1 MAAMVE
7 NPESYFRQ
15 FIPGRERL
23 LKELEVEADREN
35 IPIVGPVV
43 GELLFI
49 LARAGSATAI
59 LELGTATGYSAIYLG
74 RALDP
79 ERGRLVT
86 VENDSEMVGR
96 AKANLRRAGLA
107 SLVEVQLGDAITTLQ
122 QMQDRFD
129 LIFLDI
135 EKSDYQKAL
144 PDCRRLLRKGGL
156 LIADNVG
163 FEAADSFNRTIFAAP
178 EWYAVHLYSFL
189 PAHSPEYD
197 GLCLALRR

>member
-15 FIPGRERL
+15 LIPERDPL
-23 LKELEVEADREN
+23 LKALEIEADRES
-35 IPIVGPVV
+35 IPIIGPVV

-49 LARAGSATAI
+49 LARSINAAAI
-59 LELGTATGYSAIYLG
+59 LELGTASGYSAIYLG

-79 ERGRLVT
+79 DSGRLVT
-86 VENDSEMVGR
+86 IESDPEMAGR
-96 AKANLRRAGLA
+96 AKSNFRQAGLA
-107 SLVEVQLGDAITTLQ
+107 SVTEVRTGDAVGILQ
-122 QMQDRFD
+122 TMEDRFD

-135 EKSDYQKAL
+135 EKSDYGKVL

-156 LIADNVG
+156 LVADNVG
-163 FEAADSFNRTIFAAP
+163 FEAAQPFNQLIFAAP
-178 EWYAVHLYSFL
+178 EWATVHLFSFL
-189 PAHSPEYD
+189 PAHSPEKD

>member
-15 FIPGRERL
+15 FIPERDAL
-23 LKELEVEADREN
+23 LKALEAEADRES
-35 IPIVGPVV
+35 IPIIGPVV

-49 LARAGSATAI
+49 LACSINAAAI

-79 ERGRLVT
+79 ESGRLVT
-86 VENDSEMVGR
+86 IEYDSEMAVR
-96 AKANLRRAGLA
+96 AKANIHRAGLA
-107 SLVEVQLGDAITTLQ
+107 PLTEVQIADAVTTLQ
-122 QMQDRFD
+122 KMEDRFD

-135 EKSDYQKAL
+135 EKSDYEKVL

-156 LIADNVG
+156 LVADNVG
-163 FEAADSFNRTIFAAP
+163 FEAAQSFNQLIFGAP
-178 EWYAVHLYSFL
+178 EWITVHLFSFL

>member
-1 MAAMVE
+1 MVE

-23 LKELEVEADREN
+23 LKELETEATREN

-49 LARAGSATAI
+49 LARAGNATAI

-86 VENDSEMVGR
+86 VEKDSEMAGR
-96 AKANLRRAGLA
+96 AMANISRAGLA
-107 SLVEVQLGDAITTLQ
+107 SLVEVQLGDAITVVQ
-122 QMQDRFD
+122 QMEDRFD

-135 EKSDYQKAL
+135 EKSDYQKVL

-163 FEAADSFNRTIFAAP
+163 FEAAESFNRSIFAAP
-178 EWYAVHLYSFL
+178 EWAAVHLFSFL
-189 PAHSPEYD
+189 PEHSPEND

>member
-23 LKELEVEADREN
+23 LKELEAEADRQN

-49 LARAGSATAI
+49 LARTGNATAI

-74 RALDP
+74 RALEPD
-79 ERGRLVT
+79 RGRLVT
-86 VENDSEMVGR
+86 VENDSNMAGR

-107 SLVEVQLGDAITTLQ
+107 SLVEVRLADAVATVQ
-122 QMQDRFD
+122 QMQDQFD

-135 EKSDYQKAL
+135 EKSDYHKVL

-163 FEAADSFNRTIFAAP
+163 FEAADPFNRSIFAAP
-178 EWYAVHLYSFL
+178 EWAAVHLYSFL
-189 PAHSPEYD
+189 PAHSPEND
-197 GLCLALRR
+197 GLCLAMRR